1 MRIEHLH
8 QIFSPSS
15 VAIMGAGDAP
25 GRNILANLLSGGFKG
40 RLYAV
45 GQEEQTV
52 AGLPVWPDFKSIGD
66 AVDLAVLAVS
76 FDRLTAAIDACGQAG
91 IRSALILA
99 RDLRRQAELEQIATE
114 ARNAGV
120 RLIGP
125 RSWGIVSPRANLN
138 AALGRE
144 MPPQGQLA
152 VISQSA
158 AICAAVLDLSLSKQ
172 IGLSHLIGLGDMLD
186 IDCADLLDYMATHA
200 GVRAVLIHLEQITH
214 MRKFMSA
221 ARAASRIKPVV
232 ILKTGRAQTFD
243 GPGAVTHTGRLIRT
257 DDVYD
262 AAFKRAGIIRV
273 DTVADLFDCGD
284 LLSKQ
289 PRPRGSNLAIVSN
302 ARSPGIMAV
311 DFLNKRD
318 LQPAA
323 LSPETIAALDRI
335 LLSCWNRQNPII
347 IRDKLSAE
355 TYRQLIGLCQAAPE
369 IDGILIIIAP
379 QFLAGPQE
387 VAGSITAAVS
397 IRRKPLFAVWMG
409 GKGLEAGRRILDEA
423 GIPTYD
429 APETAVRAFLHLN
442 DYDHN
447 LRLLQEIPRK
457 MPARFAA
464 NRARARKIIDSVLER
479 KRPLLN
485 RLESLSLLE
494 AYDLP
499 TTSAAIARNTNEAL
513 NLAERWGYPISL
525 MPLDRC
531 LGNGSAAG
539 NVGLELHDAAGLRK
553 AMAAHLKHTRGGV
566 HGAEAPGVLVQPA
579 IARPDYEFR
588 LSGRLVAPF
597 GPVILFGCGRIATEV
612 VTDQAIGL
620 PPLNRLLAGSILAET
635 RLYRILKSRQESL
648 PACTAALEEFLC
660 NFSHLITD
668 FPEIGELEIG
678 SLLAVG
684 ERVFAA
690 HAQAMVA
697 PASSPSPMHLI
708 ISAYPD
714 EYETRAVTKTGVPIF
729 IRPIKP
735 EDAPLLQEFWSS
747 LSPRTLYYRFSSP
760 AKALTPELLVR
771 LTQIDYDREIALIA
785 LDAAGSGDRMLGV
798 ARLTGQ
804 SGGDKAEF
812 AIVIGDP
819 WQGLGVG
826 ARLLSCLAAI
836 ALRRKIKNLW
846 GLVLKENRAML
857 ELGRKLGWTLIAD
870 EDPSQVF
877 LQLDLSAVDAPEI
890 RDAFEKDVKPS
901 QIGT

>member
-1 MRIEHLH
+1 MRVEHLH
-8 QIFSPSS
+8 QFFFPSS
-15 VAIMGAGDAP
+15 VAIAGAGETP

-45 GQEEQTV
+45 GQEEQAV
-52 AGLPVWPDFKSIGD
+52 ADLRVWPDFKSIGD
-66 AVDLAVLAVS
+66 SVDLAVLAIS
-76 FDRLTAAIDACGQAG
+76 FDRLPAAIDACAQAG
-91 IRSALILA
+91 IRSALILT
-99 RDLRRQAELEQIATE
+99 RELRRQAEFEPIAAL

-125 RSWGIVSPRANLN
+125 RSWGIVSPWANLN
-138 AALGRE
+138 AALGRK

-158 AICAAVLDLSLSKQ
+158 AICAAVLDLSLTKQ

-186 IDCADLLDYMATHA
+186 IDCADVLDYMATHA

-214 MRKFMSA
+214 MRRFMSA

-232 ILKTGRAQTFD
+232 ILKTGRAQPFD
-243 GPGAVTHTGRLIRT
+243 GPGAITPTGNLIRT

-273 DTVADLFDCGD
+273 ETVADLFDCGD

-311 DFLNKRD
+311 DFLAQRD
-318 LQPAA
+318 LQPAV
-323 LSPETIAALDRI
+323 LSSETLAALDRI
-335 LLSCWNRQNPII
+335 LLSSWNRQNPII
-347 IRDKLSAE
+347 IRDELSAE
-355 TYRQLIGLCQAAPE
+355 TYRQLIGLCHAAPE
-369 IDGILIIIAP
+369 VDGILIIIAP
-379 QFLAGPQE
+379 QFLVGPQE
-387 VAGSITAAVS
+387 IAGSITAAVS
-397 IRRKPLFAVWMG
+397 IRRKPVFAVWMG

-423 GIPTYD
+423 SIPTYD

-464 NRARARKIIDSVLER
+464 NRARACQIIDSALRR

-485 RLESLSLLE
+485 RLESLNLLE
-494 AYDLP
+494 AYDLSTIP
-499 TTSAAIARNTNEAL
+499 AAVARSADEAL
-513 NLAERWGYPISL
+513 NLADRWGYPVTL
-525 MPLDRC
+525 MPLEQDP
-531 LGNGSAAG
+531 GNGSTAG
-539 NVGLELHDAAGLRK
+539 QAGAELQDAARLRE
-553 AMAAHLKHTRGGV
+553 AALAHLKHARGDA
-566 HGAEAPGVLVQPA
+566 HGAETAGMLVEPA

-588 LSGRLVAPF
+588 LAGRLVAPF
-597 GPVILFGCGRIATEV
+597 GPVILFGCGRIGTEV
-612 VTDQAIGL
+612 ITDQAIGL

-635 RLYRILKSRQESL
+635 RLYRILKIRQESP
-648 PACTAALEEFLC
+648 PACTPALEEFLS

-668 FPEIGELEIG
+668 FPEISELEIG

-684 ERVFAA
+684 GRVFAA
-690 HAQAMVA
+690 RAQAVVA
-697 PASSPSPMHLI
+697 PAPSPSSMHLI

-714 EYETRAVTKTGVPIF
+714 EYETKAVTKTGVPIF

-785 LDAAGSGDRMLGV
+785 MDAAGSGDRLLGV
-798 ARLTGQ
+798 ARLSGQ
-804 SGGDKAEF
+804 PGDDKAEF

-826 ARLLSCLAAI
+826 AKLLSCLAAI

-846 GLVLKENRAML
+846 GLVLRENRAML

-877 LQLDLSAVDAPEI
+877 MQLNLAAVDAPEI

-901 QIGT
+901 PKGR